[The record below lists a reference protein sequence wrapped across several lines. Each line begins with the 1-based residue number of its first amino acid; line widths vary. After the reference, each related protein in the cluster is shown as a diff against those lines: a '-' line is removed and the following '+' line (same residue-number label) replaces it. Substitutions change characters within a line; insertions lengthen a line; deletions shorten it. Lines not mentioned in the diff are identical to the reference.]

1 MLAIRQPLMSQMIR
15 APSSRGQPQ
24 YMTANVMAVPQRMS
38 GQHHMQSSEELLPN
52 VPVPAYMTTTLK
64 TRVAKETI
72 LVLVRTDR
80 EESGR
85 EPGRVGHTSLPLEAM
100 TLASAVALELY
111 SPLMRPSTMG
121 TLTARP
127 RGSGEGSGPPHAV
140 AGCEERI
147 SDQEANRSRWSEED
161 EKLLLSMRHQN
172 KTCEV
177 IQQRFLNKTLWS
189 LWQRYS
195 ILNSRS
201 TLISS

>member
-1 MLAIRQPLMSQMIR
+1 
-15 APSSRGQPQ
+15 
-24 YMTANVMAVPQRMS
+24 
-38 GQHHMQSSEELLPN
+38 
-52 VPVPAYMTTTLK
+52 MTTTLK

-172 KTCEV
+172 KTWEV

>member
-1 MLAIRQPLMSQMIR
+1 MLAIRKPLMSQMIR

-38 GQHHMQSSEELLPN
+38 VSAVSPPTEVQRQAAAERARACIHDNDAED
-52 VPVPAYMTTTLK
+52 K
-64 TRVAKETI
+64 
-72 LVLVRTDR
+72 
-80 EESGR
+80 SG
-85 EPGRVGHTSLPLEAM
+85 EGDDTGFEAM

-172 KTCEV
+172 KTWEV

>member
-38 GQHHMQSSEELLPN
+38 GQHHMQSSEECHYSHPRAVTSISLQ
-52 VPVPAYMTTTLK
+52 Y
-64 TRVAKETI
+64 
-72 LVLVRTDR
+72 R

-172 KTCEV
+172 KTWEV